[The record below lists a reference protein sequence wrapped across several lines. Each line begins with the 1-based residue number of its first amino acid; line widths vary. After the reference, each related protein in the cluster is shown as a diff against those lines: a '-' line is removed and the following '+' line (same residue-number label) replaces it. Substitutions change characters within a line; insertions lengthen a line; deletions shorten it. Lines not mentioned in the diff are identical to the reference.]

1 MLKKFPRPQTGPLTK
16 QPGWG
21 IIQVQRVPP
30 ADGSPSV
37 VERSNRY
44 FRKRRLLLFAFRIRE
59 NSNNEHTELKQIRP
73 CNNHICHPLSL
84 SIGGKRRSSPPMKK
98 RRGNRLPGC
107 WRHHRQHSTAFDQMQ
122 EKRDSISLFKKFFCQ
137 GTELLTKQPGRGT
150 MQVQG
155 SCQQTAHLGLVKG
168 SNRCFGE
175 SLGRLPLFVFC
186 IRENSNNE
194 HTELKQIRPW

>member
-1 MLKKFPRPQTGPLTK
+1 MEPLTN

-44 FRKRRLLLFAFRIRE
+44 FRKRRLLLFAFCVCE
-59 NSNNEHTELKQIRP
+59 NSEDKNTELNQIRP

-84 SIGGKRRSSPPMKK
+84 SIGGKKK
-98 RRGNRLPGC
+98 LFHPRWKTSRGNRLPWC
-107 WRHHRQHSTAFDQMQ
+107 WLHHGQHSTAFDKMQ
-122 EKRDSISLFKKFFCQ
+122 GKRDSISPFKKFFCQ
-137 GTELLTKQPGRGT
+137 GTELLTKQPGQGT

-155 SCQQTAHLGLVKG
+155 SCQQTAHLG
-168 SNRCFGE
+168 FGWE
-175 SLGRLPLFVFC
+175 ITVTVGR
-186 IRENSNNE
+186 
-194 HTELKQIRPW
+194 

>member
-137 GTELLTKQPGRGT
+137 GTEPLTKPPGQGT
-150 MQVQG
+150 MQLQG
-155 SCQQTAHLGLVKG
+155 SCQQTAPQVRSKEVTVL
-168 SNRCFGE
+168 RQI
-175 SLGRLPLFVFC
+175 GRLPLFVFC
-186 IRENSNNE
+186 IRENSE
-194 HTELKQIRPW
+194 DKDTELNQIRPW